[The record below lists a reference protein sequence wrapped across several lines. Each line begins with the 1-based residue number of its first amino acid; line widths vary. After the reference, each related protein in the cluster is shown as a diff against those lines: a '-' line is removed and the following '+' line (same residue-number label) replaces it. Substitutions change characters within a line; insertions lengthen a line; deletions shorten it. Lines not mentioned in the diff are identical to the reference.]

1 MPLPLTFSQAMVL
14 GSMAMDLGW
23 KLINRKTQNMTPAEL
38 DNFIN
43 EKENSIAETEAEIE
57 SLYGNP

>member
-1 MPLPLTFSQAMVL
+1 MTVTFAQAMVL
-14 GSMAMDLGW
+14 ASMAMDLGW
-23 KLINRKTQNMTPAEL
+23 KLIDRKTQNMTPEEL